1 VIVELSQAK
10 AVLEAVESHAREAGV
25 AVCAAV
31 VDGGGNPVATMRM
44 DGAQLGAYELALDK
58 AWTAAAFAA
67 PTEEWAE
74 PTAPGRKAWGFSTV
88 LAGRV
93 VVFAGGV
100 PWLKDSR
107 AVAGVGVSGASPDV
121 DGACARAG
129 LAAVAGSA

>member
-1 VIVELSQAK
+1 MNLN
-10 AVLEAVESHAREAGV
+10 EARRALQGVESHARDAGV
-25 AVCAAV
+25 SVCAAV

-58 AWTAAAFAA
+58 AWTAVAFAA
-67 PTEEWAE
+67 PTEVWAE
-74 PTAPGRKAWGFSTV
+74 PTAPGAKAWGFSTV

-100 PWLKDSR
+100 PRMEDSR
-107 AVAGVGVSGASPDV
+107 ATGAVGVSGASPDI

-129 LAAVAGSA
+129 LAALEGG

>member
-1 VIVELSQAK
+1 VDLSEAR
-10 AVLEAVESHAREAGV
+10 AALEAVERAARDAGV
-25 AVCAAV
+25 SVCGAV
-31 VDGGGNPVATMRM
+31 VDGGGNPVATIRM

-58 AWTAAAFAA
+58 AWTAVAFAA

-74 PTAPGRKAWGFSTV
+74 PTAPGAKAWGFSTV

-100 PWLKDSR
+100 PLMQDGQ
-107 AVAGVGVSGASPDV
+107 AIGGVGVSGASPEI

-129 LAAVAGSA
+129 VAALQGD

>member
-1 VIVELSQAK
+1 VDLRQARR
-10 AVLEAVESHAREAGV
+10 ALGAVEERARESGV
-25 AVCAAV
+25 SVCAAV

-58 AWTAAAFAA
+58 AWTAVAFAA

-100 PWLKDSR
+100 PLMEDGR
-107 AVAGVGVSGASPDV
+107 ATGAVGVSGASPDV

-129 LAAVAGSA
+129 LGALQGGR